1 MRFNYQARNKEGLVQ
16 VGVMEVG
23 SKKEAISLLQEEG
36 LYVTHL
42 EAIELKP
49 FYARQ
54 VEFLGRASK
63 KDIMMFCRQLSM
75 MLKSGVGLVES
86 LRALALQTEKSSFRE
101 EILKIA
107 ADIEGGVYFSESLAK
122 FPKVFSNF
130 FINII
135 KSGEATG
142 KLSETLSYLSEH
154 LEREYTLVSKIKSG
168 MTYPAFIMSVFLGMG
183 VFGTFFVLPSFKE
196 TFDSLDLD
204 LPILTQMVLGFG
216 DFARSW
222 WWAILLSTAL
232 LILFVWRYVKTKEG
246 KEVLGRLSLKI
257 PLIGPVAEKVQLAK
271 FTENLSTLILAGLP
285 ITQSLEIVGSAT
297 SNIIY
302 KKIILDAQ
310 EGVRRGETMSSILE
324 KNPKYIPNL
333 VIQMMRV
340 GERTGKLDE
349 ALMNVADFYQG
360 EINRR
365 IDGLVD
371 IIEPILIVVLG
382 GLVAGL
388 MISIIVPVYKGMS
401 SFGF

>member
-1 MRFNYQARNKEGLVQ
+1 MRFNYQARNKEGLAQ
-16 VGVMEVG
+16 VGVIEVG

-36 LYVTHL
+36 LYVTQL
-42 EAIELKP
+42 EALESKP
-49 FYARQ
+49 FYARKIK
-54 VEFLGRASK
+54 FLTKARK
-63 KDIMMFCRQLSM
+63 KDIMMFCRQLAM

-86 LRALALQTEKSSFRE
+86 LKSLSLQTEKSDFRE
-101 EILKIA
+101 QIIKMA
-107 ADIEGGVYFSESLAK
+107 NDIEGGVYFSEALAK
-122 FPKVFSNF
+122 FPKTFNDF

-168 MTYPAFIMSVFLGMG
+168 MTYPAFITAIFLGMG
-183 VFGTFFVLPSFKE
+183 IFGTFFVLPSFKE
-196 TFDSLDLD
+196 TFDSLDVE
-204 LPILTQMVLGFG
+204 LPMITQMVLGFG
-216 DFARSW
+216 DFAQDW
-222 WWAILLSTAL
+222 WFAML
-232 LILFVWRYVKTKEG
+232 LITVLSILFFWRYINTKEG
-246 KEVLGRLSLKI
+246 KEVMGRLSLKL
-257 PLIGPVAEKVQLAK
+257 PLIGPVARNIQLAK

-285 ITQSLEIVGSAT
+285 ITQALEIVGNAT
-297 SNIIY
+297 SNIVY
-302 KKIILDAQ
+302 RKIVLASQ
-310 EGVRRGETMSSILE
+310 EGVRRGEAMSVILE
-324 KNPKYIPNL
+324 KYSKHMPSL

-349 ALMNVADFYQG
+349 ALMNVANFYQG

-371 IIEPILIVVLG
+371 IIEPILIVILG

-388 MISIIVPVYKGMS
+388 MVSIIVPVYKGMS

>member
-23 SKKEAISLLQEEG
+23 SKKEAISLLQGEG
-36 LYVTHL
+36 LFVTHL
-42 EAIELKP
+42 EAIESKP
-49 FYARQ
+49 FYTRKI
-54 VEFLGRASK
+54 EFLGKAGK

-86 LRALALQTEKSSFRE
+86 LRALALQTQKTSFRE
-101 EILKIA
+101 QILKIS
-107 ADIEGGVYFSESLAK
+107 ADVEGGVYFSEALAK

-168 MTYPAFIMSVFLGMG
+168 MTYPAFIMAVFVGMG
-183 VFGTFFVLPSFKE
+183 TFGIFFVLPSFKE
-196 TFDSLDLD
+196 TFDSLDID
-204 LPILTQMVLGFG
+204 LPILTRMVLGFG
-216 DFARSW
+216 DFATDW
-222 WWAILLSTAL
+222 WWAMLSLTVL
-232 LILFVWRYVKTKEG
+232 LILFIWKYTKTKEG
-246 KEVLGRLSLKI
+246 KEVIGRLSLKI
-257 PLIGPVAEKVQLAK
+257 PLIGPVAKKVQLAR

-285 ITQSLEIVGSAT
+285 ITQALEIVGGAT
-297 SNIIY
+297 SNAIY
-302 KKIILDAQ
+302 KKIVLDAQ
-310 EGVRRGETMSSILE
+310 EGVRRGEAMSSILE
-324 KNPKYIPNL
+324 KNPKYISSL
-333 VIQMMRV
+333 AIQMMRV

-349 ALMNVADFYQG
+349 ALMNVANFYQG

-371 IIEPILIVVLG
+371 IIEPALIVVLG
-382 GLVAGL
+382 GAVAGL

>member
-16 VGVMEVG
+16 VGVMEVS

-42 EAIELKP
+42 EAIESKP

-54 VEFLGRASK
+54 IEFLGRANR

-86 LRALALQTEKSSFRE
+86 LRALALQTQKTSFRE
-101 EILKIA
+101 QILKVA
-107 ADIEGGVYFSESLAK
+107 ADVEGGTYFSESLAK
-122 FPKVFSNF
+122 FPKIFSDF

-154 LEREYTLVSKIKSG
+154 LEREYTLISKIKSG
-168 MTYPAFIMSVFLGMG
+168 MTYPVFIMAVFLGMG
-183 VFGTFFVLPSFKE
+183 VFGIFFVLPSFKE
-196 TFDSLDLD
+196 TFESLEME
-204 LPILTQMVLGFG
+204 LPILTKMVLGFG
-216 DFARSW
+216 DFAMDW
-222 WWAILLSTAL
+222 WWAMLLSTVL
-232 LILFVWRYVKTKEG
+232 LVLFIWRYIKTKEG
-246 KEVLGRLSLKI
+246 KEIMGRLSLKI
-257 PLIGPVAEKVQLAK
+257 PLIGPVAKKIQLAR

-285 ITQSLEIVGSAT
+285 ITQALEIVGRAT
-297 SNIIY
+297 NNVIY
-302 KKIILDAQ
+302 QRIVLDAQ
-310 EGVRRGETMSSILE
+310 EGVRRGEAMSSILE
-324 KNPKYIPNL
+324 KNSKYIPGL

-340 GERTGKLDE
+340 GERTGKLDK
-349 ALMNVADFYQG
+349 ALMNVANFYQG

-401 SFGF
+401 TFGF